1 MTNKEFKAAVSLAVA
16 ETLEQVRP
24 EVIAYTLKKAAEA
37 VSLSYSTLRDAA
49 YRGEFRT
56 VMRCSKRM
64 VLREELIRWLSDK

>member
-1 MTNKEFKAAVSLAVA
+1 MDKETRAIIDHAVA
-16 ETLEQVRP
+16 ATLERVRP
-24 EVIAYTLKKAAEA
+24 EVLAYTLKKAAEA
-37 VSLSYSTLRDAA
+37 VSLPYSTLRDAA